1 MHDTETK
8 HNIAAPVG
16 MTEVSKD
23 QFYEGVGPRD
33 IVLSSNSPDFT
44 TWETRNRVVV
54 GRTYPGWK
62 NPMRPKAYFL
72 DQAALQ
78 RVPKAS

>member
-1 MHDTETK
+1 MHDTTTK
-8 HNIAAPVG
+8 HDIAAPAG

-23 QFYEGVGPRD
+23 QFYEAIGPRD

-44 TWETRNRVVV
+44 TWETRNRTVV

-62 NPMRPKAYFL
+62 NPRNQKAYFL
-72 DQAALQ
+72 DHAALQ
-78 RVPKAS
+78 RVPKVS